1 MLYAK
6 ILRAR
11 VRYILSDLF
20 QLKKWVGCKHFKS
33 YIFEVF
39 ADKHGQVAGDSMTR
53 SRWSSGGSR
62 LLMKALYSSP
72 PTPR

>member
-1 MLYAK
+1 MPKFSGQEYA
-6 ILRAR
+6 IF
-11 VRYILSDLF
+11 YQILF

-53 SRWSSGGSR
+53 SR
-62 LLMKALYSSP
+62 LLAP
-72 PTPR
+72 AVAGF

>member
-33 YIFEVF
+33 HIFEVF

-53 SRWSSGGSR
+53 SR
-62 LLMKALYSSP
+62 LLAP
-72 PTPR
+72 AVADF